1 MTLVI
6 DNLKPD
12 YLTDAIRLGAVV
24 TYEPDDPTLI
34 HACFTNCRAYVRDQY
49 VKIRD
54 QNHNV
59 MILDKFE
66 FSKMTIF

>member
-12 YLTDAIRLGAVV
+12 YLTDAIRLGATV
-24 TYEPDDPTLI
+24 TYEPDEPSLI
-34 HACFTNCRAYVRDQY
+34 HASFSNCRVYVRDQY

-59 MILDKFE
+59 MILDKFD

>member
-1 MTLVI
+1 MTLII

-24 TYEPDDPTLI
+24 TYEPDEPTLI
-34 HACFTNCRAYVRDQY
+34 HACFANCRAYVRDQY

-59 MILDKFE
+59 MILDKFD

>member
-12 YLTDAIRLGAVV
+12 YLTDAIRLGATV
-24 TYEPDDPTLI
+24 TYEPDDPSLI
-34 HACFTNCRAYVRDQY
+34 HARFNNCRMYVRDQY

-59 MILDKFE
+59 MILDKFD

>member
-6 DNLKPD
+6 DNLIPK
-12 YLTDAIRLGAVV
+12 YLPDAIRLGAKV
-24 TYEPDDPTLI
+24 TYEPDEPTLI
-34 HACFTNCRAYVRDQY
+34 HACFANCRAYVRDQY
-49 VKIRD
+49 VKVRD

-59 MILDKFE
+59 MILDKFD